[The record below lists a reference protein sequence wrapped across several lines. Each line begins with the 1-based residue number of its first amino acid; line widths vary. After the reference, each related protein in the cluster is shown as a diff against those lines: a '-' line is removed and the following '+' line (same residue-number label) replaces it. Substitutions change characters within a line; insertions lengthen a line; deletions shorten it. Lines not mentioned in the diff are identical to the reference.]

1 MAWLLAGIIPPVLWA
16 LVNHTDKYLLSRA
29 RHRSSVEVLMVY
41 STLFSL
47 IILPTLLYFAYSE
60 LFLSWQQV
68 IIQIIGGI
76 LLTLSIYFY
85 LKALDKDEASVV
97 MPFALLVPVFGYFF
111 SYFLLGEVLTSKE
124 LIACVL
130 IVAGALVLS
139 LEFEE
144 ERKIKIKHGVLL
156 LMILH
161 TGFQAAQETLFKFVT
176 IENSFLVSLFWLH
189 IGIAVC
195 GFILVITQKELFGN
209 FTDSVRVN
217 GRVIF
222 GVNFVS
228 EAMSSVG
235 YMVQNYASLLAPIAI
250 IMSLN
255 GYQPVFV
262 FVFGIIF
269 TIFVPNLVSE
279 RIKLKHLIHKGSAI
293 LIILIGTILIAKT
306 I

>member
-1 MAWLLAGIIPPVLWA
+1 
-16 LVNHTDKYLLSRA
+16 
-29 RHRSSVEVLMVY
+29 MVY